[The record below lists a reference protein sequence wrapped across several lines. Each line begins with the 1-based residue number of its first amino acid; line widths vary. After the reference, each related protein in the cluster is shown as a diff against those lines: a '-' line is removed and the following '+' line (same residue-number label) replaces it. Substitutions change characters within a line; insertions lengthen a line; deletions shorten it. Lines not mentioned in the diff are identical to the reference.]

1 MMKNYKLIKLDKMKN
16 KIQTKVI
23 EGWISKILEKI
34 DADELFRMLSNE
46 CDKKQLGYL
55 HDAIKDEL
63 RLHDKYVIDCTNLID
78 KQKFEAFMEDYKPYY
93 NEQSLIF

>member
-1 MMKNYKLIKLDKMKN
+1 MKN
-16 KIQTKVI
+16 KIPTKVI
-23 EGWISKILEKI
+23 EGWISKILEEV

-63 RLHDKYVIDCTNLID
+63 RLHDK
-78 KQKFEAFMEDYKPYY
+78 
-93 NEQSLIF
+93 

>member
-1 MMKNYKLIKLDKMKN
+1 MKTKIPTTKL
-16 KIQTKVI
+16 
-23 EGWISKILEKI
+23 ERWISSLLEEI

-63 RLHDKYVIDCTNLID
+63 RLHDKYVIECTNLND
-78 KQKFEAFMEDYKPYY
+78 KQKFEDFMEDYKPYY

>member
-1 MMKNYKLIKLDKMKN
+1 MKN
-16 KIQTKVI
+16 KIPTEKL
-23 EGWISKILEKI
+23 EKWISNLLNDI

-63 RLHDKYVIDCTNLID
+63 RLHDKFVIDCTNLID

>member
-1 MMKNYKLIKLDKMKN
+1 MK
-16 KIQTKVI
+16 
-23 EGWISKILEKI
+23 SKIPTEKIEKWINILLDEI

-46 CDKKQLGYL
+46 CNKKQLGYL

-78 KQKFEAFMEDYKPYY
+78 KQKFEAFIEDYRPYY
-93 NEQSLIF
+93 NEQQTIF

>member
-1 MMKNYKLIKLDKMKN
+1 MK
-16 KIQTKVI
+16 
-23 EGWISKILEKI
+23 SKIPTEKIEKWINILLDEI

-46 CDKKQLGYL
+46 CNKKQLGYL

-78 KQKFEAFMEDYKPYY
+78 KQKFEAFIEDYRPYY
-93 NEQSLIF
+93 NEKQTIF

>member
-1 MMKNYKLIKLDKMKN
+1 MKN

-63 RLHDKYVIDCTNLID
+63 RLHDKYVIDCTNLND